1 MPHKTTRKVTLELS
15 PEIIHVIEEI
25 ESLQGDNKTEG
36 VLETLLGLGALLYS
50 QIKIEYEK

>member
-1 MPHKTTRKVTLELS
+1 VPHKTTRKVTLELS